1 MQKDVNLKYRRKPD
15 PTDRGKEVSEHLSKA
30 WALVALIY
38 IDFTM
43 QSIALSVDKA
53 L

>member
-1 MQKDVNLKYRRKPD
+1 MNVKYKRKPD
-15 PTDRGKEVSEHLSKA
+15 PTDRGKDVSEHLSKA

-43 QSIALSVDKA
+43 QSIVLRISKA